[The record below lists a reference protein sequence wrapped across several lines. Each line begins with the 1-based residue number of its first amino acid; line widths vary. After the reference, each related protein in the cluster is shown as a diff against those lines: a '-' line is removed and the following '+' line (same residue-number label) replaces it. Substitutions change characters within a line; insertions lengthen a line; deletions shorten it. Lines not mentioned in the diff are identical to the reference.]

1 MAQSPPY
8 SGPTGF
14 TFVATPRNAIG
25 QSYDVDLT
33 SDEEA
38 HDRALMMLGG
48 QVTYSYSEV
57 WERARLVCT
66 VRKGE

>member
-14 TFVATPRNAIG
+14 IFVAT
-25 QSYDVDLT
+25 
-33 SDEEA
+33 

-48 QVTYSYSEV
+48 QATYSYVEV
-57 WERARLVCT
+57 WERARLVCR

>member
-1 MAQSPPY
+1 MAQSPTIFRSY
-8 SGPTGF
+8 RVYLSD
-14 TFVATPRNAIG
+14 ARNAIG

-48 QVTYSYSEV
+48 QATYSYAEV